1 MKKSLLLINGE
12 APKALPPLENYDLVG
27 CTDGAFQTLLD
38 LGVTAEEV
46 DFISGDFDSLPVS
59 AASAFYS
66 KLIPTPNQEFPDF
79 HKALEL
85 LVEKGMSHV
94 DVYGG
99 SGGEMDHF
107 LGNLTAALQFN
118 NTLTIT
124 FFDRYAK
131 YYFLAKKELIG
142 GVKGRM
148 ISLYPFPSAEG
159 IQTSGL
165 QWELNNETLDLVRR
179 IGTRNVAL
187 LDEVEIQFTHGE
199 LLVFIAHA

>member
-12 APKALPPLENYDLVG
+12 APEALPALENYDLVA

-38 LGVTAEEV
+38 MGVKADQV
-46 DFISGDFDSLPVS
+46 DFISGDFDSLPVGE
-59 AASAFYS
+59 ASAYYS
-66 KLIPTPNQEFPDF
+66 KLIPTPNQEYPDF

-85 LVEKGMSHV
+85 LVERGMTHV

-107 LGNLTAALQFN
+107 LGNLTAALQFK
-118 NTLTIT
+118 NTLKIS
-124 FFDRYAK
+124 FYDRYAQ
-131 YYFLAKKELIG
+131 YYFLPKKEVIK
-142 GVKGRM
+142 GVKDRM
-148 ISLYPFPSAEG
+148 VSLYPFPVAEG

-165 QWELNNETLDLVRR
+165 KWELHNETLDLAKR

-187 LDEVEIQFTHGE
+187 SDEVDIQFTHGE
-199 LLVFIAHA
+199 LLVFIAHL